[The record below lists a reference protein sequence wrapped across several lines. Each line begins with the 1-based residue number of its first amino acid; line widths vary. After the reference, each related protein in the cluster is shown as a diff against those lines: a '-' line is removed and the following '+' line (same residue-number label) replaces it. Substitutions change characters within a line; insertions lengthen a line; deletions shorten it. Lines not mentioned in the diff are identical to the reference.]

1 MLRSMLKPCLALA
14 LVALLAVSVPAVAKE
29 LVPLKGTFS
38 GQTIGAVPTDDP
50 DVLLVTTG
58 GGGNATHLGRYTFV
72 SPHFANLA
80 TGEAEGVQIFTAANG
95 DTLTAD
101 FSGQFLPIEGGFLA
115 AELLAT
121 ITGGT
126 GRFQGATGSYTFDI
140 VFDPAT
146 FQSTAVIN
154 GVLSKPGAH

>member
-14 LVALLAVSVPAVAKE
+14 LVAVLAASVPAVAKE
-29 LVPLKGTFS
+29 LVPFKGTFS
-38 GQTIGAVPTDDP
+38 GQTLGAVPTDDP

-58 GGGNATHLGRYTFV
+58 GGGKATHLGKYTFV

-101 FSGQFLPIEGGFLA
+101 FSGQFAPIEGGFLA

-126 GRFQGATGSYTFDI
+126 GRFDGATGHYTFAI

-146 FQSTAVIN
+146 FQSTAIFRGVI
-154 GVLSKPGAH
+154 SK